1 MTQPVIVFDQASV
14 RQLQRNLSVLPRRV
28 AIKHL
33 RIGLNAAGG
42 VAKQVAQASA
52 ARETGLL
59 RKSMVVKVT
68 IPDASYNTAHHGKPA
83 RVIIGPSRSAVA
95 PFIRKGGKAKT
106 LGIKRATKL
115 VLSGGK
121 VGVRKASRYAH
132 LAERKSPAIA
142 NAQNALATTG
152 IEKLRHKI
160 EQGIASEAAALA
172 TK

>member
-42 VAKQVAQASA
+42 EAKKVAVATS

-59 RKSMVVKVT
+59 SKSHIVKVT
-68 IPDASYNTAHHGKPA
+68 IPDASHNTAHHGKPA
-83 RVIIGPSRSAVA
+83 RVIVGPSRKVRALVR
-95 PFIRKGGKAKT
+95 FKGGERKT
-106 LGIKRATKL
+106 VTLARLKKTGFRGNL
-115 VLSGGK
+115 VSW
-121 VGVRKASRYAH
+121 RKPSRYSH
-132 LAERKSPAIA
+132 LAEKKSPAIA

-152 IEKLRHKI
+152 MERLRQKI
-160 EQGIASEAAALA
+160 EQGIAQEAAALA
-172 TK
+172 K